1 MPAAPFTEACACSL
15 NVHSII
21 KPDLLSTP
29 PSPPL
34 LCISTSSRAPSPSFS
49 LFTSFSLFSPLSLSI
64 YSGSSITHMRADSS
78 GSLQWSSV
86 WIGHISVF
94 SCCTTSFDFFGC
106 SIKICQPNDYW
117 IIYLSHS
124 SMNLHRRS
132 LPRTSPLFQTYCQL
146 HVSRL
151 PRRNSQDYHLMS
163 PAESIRWPHYCMQT
177 AANPLVTAAN
187 GFHDLWRWERLLLL
201 SPPLS
206 LQNTQESVRSDGIG
220 CSMFD
225 SRLFFW
231 FNVKVSSFFLLLHFQ
246 LESGELPQE
255 VVYQIYFIYILGGRQ
270 DYSILIPF
278 LC

>member
-106 SIKICQPNDYW
+106 SIKICQRTITGSFIWVIHRW
-117 IIYLSHS
+117 ICTDGLSPG
-124 SMNLHRRS
+124 R
-132 LPRTSPLFQTYCQL
+132 LPSFKLTVNFTSPAFPAVIPKIIISWARPSLHADLITACKLQL
-146 HVSRL
+146 
-151 PRRNSQDYHLMS
+151 
-163 PAESIRWPHYCMQT
+163 I
-177 AANPLVTAAN
+177 
-187 GFHDLWRWERLLLL
+187 LLLQQQMDFMIYDAGRDFSSAL
-201 SPPLS
+201 LRFHSRTRRKAFD
-206 LQNTQESVRSDGIG
+206 QTESAVRCLILACFSD
-220 CSMFD
+220 SASKF
-225 SRLFFW
+225 RLFF
-231 FNVKVSSFFLLLHFQ
+231 
-246 LESGELPQE
+246 
-255 VVYQIYFIYILGGRQ
+255 
-270 DYSILIPF
+270 
-278 LC
+278 